1 MGSITI
7 SFIHNPNTKQK
18 ELWVDYESS
27 EDWLPAEHERR
38 HREIL
43 KQLLDDG
50 KLDPSM
56 IDRVHVR
63 VEGEEVS
70 VEILEEDTERIQQ
83 ATAEKS

>member
-7 SFIHNPNTKQK
+7 SFINDPESGRR

-38 HREIL
+38 HKQIL
-43 KQLLDDG
+43 RDLIGQG
-50 KLDPSM
+50 KLDPDL

-63 VEGEEVS
+63 VEGEEV
-70 VEILEEDTERIQQ
+70 IIEELDER
-83 ATAEKS
+83 ATQNAQTNKA